1 MVEISKDILERLN
14 AVAAKRPRAVI
25 QHILKHGSVTSA
37 ELTECYGYEHPPRA
51 VRDVRELGIPLVT
64 RRIKTDDGKRIA
76 VYEFGDLSRWARAP
90 KKTKGRTALTR
101 ALKSALIERYG
112 ARCSIYLEEM
122 EPTELQI
129 DHRIPYEIGG
139 EVDVGEIDSF
149 MLLSPSANR
158 AKSWA
163 CEHCANWTRKN
174 PFFCVR
180 CFWAHPENYEHIAGK
195 ERRMVS
201 VMFSG
206 DEVADYEKLME
217 QAGDVSAQT
226 LIKQILHER
235 LK

>member
-1 MVEISKDILERLN
+1 MGARSEENKGTDGAYARLE
-14 AVAAKRPRAVI
+14 
-25 QHILKHGSVTSA
+25 
-37 ELTECYGYEHPPRA
+37 
-51 VRDVRELGIPLVT
+51 
-64 RRIKTDDGKRIA
+64 
-76 VYEFGDLSRWARAP
+76 
-90 KKTKGRTALTR
+90 
-101 ALKSALIERYG
+101 SALIERYG

-139 EVDVGEIDSF
+139 EVDVGGIDSF

-163 CEHCANWTRKN
+163 CEHCENWTRKN

>member
-1 MVEISKDILERLN
+1 MVGISKDILERLN
-14 AVAAKRPRAVI
+14 AVAAKRPRTVI
-25 QHILKHGSVTSA
+25 QHILKHGSVTSD

-76 VYEFGDLSRWARAP
+76 VYEFGDLSKWGRAP

-101 ALKSALIERYG
+101 ALKSALIEKYG

-122 EPTELQI
+122 EPAELQI

-163 CEHCANWTRKN
+163 CEHCENWTRRD
-174 PFFCVR
+174 PLFCVR
-180 CFWAHPENYEHIAGK
+180 CFWAHPENYGHIAGK
-195 ERRMVS
+195 ERRMIS

-217 QAGDVSAQT
+217 QTGDVSAQT